1 PFAGYVENREP
12 TLKVLRQHRAA
23 AADIDEELAPTDV
36 LSAAQEAWDSAVEL
50 AEQYGVRNSQASV
63 LAPTGC
69 LVGGTL
75 VPTERGLVRLRSL
88 GDLDGAKWQDLDIAV
103 QTDQGPKT
111 ATRFYVNGVEPVVG
125 VETTQGYR
133 LQGTPQHRI
142 KVVDPG
148 TGRWQ
153 W

>member
-50 AEQYGVRNSQASV
+50 AEQHGVRNSQASV

-75 VPTERGLVRLRSL
+75 VPTERGLARLGSL
-88 GDLDGAKWQDLDIAV
+88 GDPTGDQWQPLGVDV
-103 QTDQGPKT
+103 QTDEGPQP
-111 ATRFYVNGVEPVVG
+111 ATQFHVNGAEPVVD
-125 VETTQGYR
+125 VRTSRGYR
-133 LQGTPQHRI
+133 IRGT
-142 KVVDPG
+142 
-148 TGRWQ
+148 
-153 W
+153 